1 MVVWYDSM
9 GDRYYYAY
17 ERNGERRVLERPKAS
32 QVIIKAASKLSM
44 VFFDKFGRDYKT
56 NAVNYKSVDRVAS
69 EYLDLNEN
77 VSLQMVSGDNPN
89 FKMKLSDGVAVGR
102 GRTLGFE
109 SNPVLDMLDDGAFI
123 IKDKIGIM
131 HSDTSTTALYKPE
144 DWLTFTYTKEN
155 GYLGSTGMGK
165 YDTIASTVSKDY
177 GMFFGSTTM
186 ALSTGGDDSGMVQM
200 SSTIPA
206 LAFNVGAKGSL
217 KKNLDWSFTVGQ
229 SLQPVDGTMSVSY
242 DNRHGRNL
250 VKSVDLNDDRD
261 TTLMFR
267 LSYKW

>member
-1 MVVWYDSM
+1 MPVDNPPVVDDPPPDCEFCGGYPIGTPGDGIWYDSM

-32 QVIIKAASKLSM
+32 PVIIKAASKLSM

-56 NAVNYKSVDRVAS
+56 NAVNYKSVDRVTS

-89 FKMKLSDGVAVGR
+89 FKMKLSDNVAVGR

-123 IKDKIGIM
+123 IKDNIGIM

-186 ALSTGGDDSGMVQM
+186 AISTGGDDRGMVKM

-206 LAFNVGAKGSL
+206 LAFEC
-217 KKNLDWSFTVGQ
+217 WSQRKFEE
-229 SLQPVDGTMSVSY
+229 
-242 DNRHGRNL
+242 
-250 VKSVDLNDDRD
+250 KS
-261 TTLMFR
+261 
-267 LSYKW
+267 

>member
-1 MVVWYDSM
+1 
-9 GDRYYYAY
+9 
-17 ERNGERRVLERPKAS
+17 
-32 QVIIKAASKLSM
+32 M

-56 NAVNYKSVDRVAS
+56 NAVNYKSVDRVSS
-69 EYLDLNEN
+69 EYLDLNET

-89 FKMKLSDGVAVGR
+89 FKMKLTDDVAVGR

-123 IKDKIGIM
+123 VKDNIGIM

-165 YDTIASTVSKDY
+165 YDTIASTVSKEY

-186 ALSTGGDDSGMVQM
+186 ALSTGGDGNGMVQM

-206 LAFNVGAKGSL
+206 LAFNVGARGSL

-250 VKSVDLNDDRD
+250 VKSVDLDDDRD
-261 TTLMFR
+261 TRVMFR
-267 LSYKW
+267 LKFTW